1 MSPPI
6 SATCDGDGP
15 AAGSMTAFRSLD
27 DIEVAGKRVLVRVD
41 LNVPMRE
48 GAVGDA
54 TRIDRVAPTLSE
66 LAARGARVIV
76 ASHFGRPKGKPVAAM
91 SLSPLAEP
99 LSQALGG
106 LPVRFVPDCIGDGT
120 EAAVAALAPGD
131 VALLE
136 NLRFHP
142 GEEANDPAFADA
154 LARLADL
161 YVNDAFSAAHRAHAS
176 TTAVAARLPSA
187 AGRLMQA
194 ELEALGKALRSP
206 ERPVVAVVGGAKVS
220 TKLAILANLIRRVDR
235 LVIGG
240 AMANTFLHAQGVAVG
255 ASLHEPDLAA
265 DARRIMGEAEGAG
278 CEIVLPTDVAVTQEF
293 REGAEDTVTFVGDV
307 PANGMILDLG
317 PETCA
322 RIEAVLAEART
333 LVWNGPLGAFEIAPF
348 DRATTTCARAAA
360 RLTGAGRLLSVAGGG
375 DTVAALQGA
384 GVLGAF
390 SYVSTA
396 GGAFLE
402 WLEGRTLPGVAA
414 LEASVAPKS
423 GP

>member
-1 MSPPI
+1 
-6 SATCDGDGP
+6 
-15 AAGSMTAFRSLD
+15 MTAFRTLD
-27 DIEVAGKRVLVRVD
+27 DIEVAGRRVLVRVD

-48 GAVGDA
+48 GAVGDT
-54 TRIDRVAPTLSE
+54 TRIDRVAPTLKE
-66 LAARGARVIV
+66 LAARGARVV
-76 ASHFGRPKGKPVAAM
+76 AASHFGRPRGKPVPAM
-91 SLSPLAEP
+91 SLAPLAEP

-106 LPVRFVPDCIGDGT
+106 LPVRFVSDCVGEQA
-120 EAAVAALAPGD
+120 EAAVAALVPGD

-136 NLRFHP
+136 NLRFHA

-194 ELEALGKALRSP
+194 ELEALGKALQAP
-206 ERPVVAVVGGAKVS
+206 ARPVVAVVGGAKVS
-220 TKLAILANLIRRVDR
+220 TKLAVLANLIRRVDR

-240 AMANTFLHAQGVAVG
+240 AMANTFLHARGVAVG
-255 ASLHEPDLAA
+255 ASLHEPDLAE

-278 CEIVLPTDVAVTQEF
+278 CEIVLPADVVVTREF
-293 REGAEDTVTFVGDV
+293 REGAASETVPIAAV
-307 PANGMILDLG
+307 PPDGMILDVG

-322 RIEAVLAEART
+322 RIEAALGASRT

-348 DRATTTCARAAA
+348 DRATNACARAAA
-360 RLTGAGRLLSVAGGG
+360 RLTGAGALLSVAGGG

-414 LEASVAPKS
+414 LETG
-423 GP
+423 GPVSRP

>member
-1 MSPPI
+1 
-6 SATCDGDGP
+6 
-15 AAGSMTAFRSLD
+15 MTAFRSLD

-54 TRIDRVAPTLSE
+54 TRIDRVAPTLRE
-66 LAARGARVIV
+66 LAERGAKVIV
-76 ASHFGRPKGKPVAAM
+76 ASHFGRPKGKPVPAM
-91 SLSPLAEP
+91 SLAPLAEP

-106 LPVRFVPDCIGDGT
+106 RPVRFVPDCVGA
-120 EAAVAALAPGD
+120 EAEGPAAALAPGD

-136 NLRFHP
+136 NLRFHA
-142 GEEANDPAFADA
+142 GEEANDPAFADD
-154 LARLADL
+154 LARLADV

-176 TTAVAARLPSA
+176 TTAVTSRLPSA

-194 ELEALGKALRSP
+194 ELEALGKALEAP
-206 ERPVVAVVGGAKVS
+206 ERPVIAVVGGAKVS

-265 DARRIMGEAEGAG
+265 DARRIVGEAADAE
-278 CEIVLPTDVAVTQEF
+278 CEIVLPTDVAVTREF
-293 REGAEDTVTFVGDV
+293 REGAESAAVLIDAV
-307 PANGMILDLG
+307 PPDGMILDLG

-322 RIEAVLAEART
+322 RIEAALAESRT

-348 DRATTTCARAAA
+348 DRATATCARAAA
-360 RLTGAGRLLSVAGGG
+360 RLTEAGTLLSVAGGG
-375 DTVAALQGA
+375 DTAAALQGA

-402 WLEGRTLPGVAA
+402 WLEGKTLPGVAA
-414 LEASVAPKS
+414 LETA

>member
-6 SATCDGDGP
+6 WAPCDGAGP
-15 AAGSMTAFRSLD
+15 AADCMTGFHTLD

-48 GAVGDA
+48 GVVGDA
-54 TRIDRVAPTLSE
+54 TRIDRVAPTLRE
-66 LAARGARVIV
+66 LAERGARVIA
-76 ASHFGRPKGKPVAAM
+76 ASHFGRPRGKPVAAM
-91 SLSPLAEP
+91 SLGPLTAP
-99 LSQALGG
+99 LSDALDGR
-106 LPVRFVPDCIGDGT
+106 PVCFVPDCIGA
-120 EAAVAALAPGD
+120 EAEGAVAALATGD

-136 NLRFHP
+136 NLRFHV

-154 LARLADL
+154 LARLADV

-176 TTAVAARLPSA
+176 TTAVASRLPSA

-194 ELEALGKALRSP
+194 ELEALGKALEAP
-206 ERPVVAVVGGAKVS
+206 ERPVIAVVGGAKVS

-240 AMANTFLHAQGVAVG
+240 AMANTFLHAQGVGVG
-255 ASLHEPDLAA
+255 ASLHEPGLAD
-265 DARRIMGEAEGAG
+265 DARRIVREAEGAG
-278 CEIVLPTDVAVTQEF
+278 CEIVLPTDVAVTREF
-293 REGAEDTVTFVGDV
+293 REGAESAAMPASGV
-307 PANGMILDLG
+307 PADGMILDLG

-322 RIEAVLAEART
+322 RIEAALAESRT

-348 DRATTTCARAAA
+348 DRATATCARAAA
-360 RLTGAGRLLSVAGGG
+360 RLTEAGTLLSVAGGG

-402 WLEGRTLPGVAA
+402 WLEGKTLPGVAA
-414 LEASVAPKS
+414 LGAA

>member
-1 MSPPI
+1 
-6 SATCDGDGP
+6 
-15 AAGSMTAFRSLD
+15 MTAFKSLD

-48 GAVGDA
+48 GAVGDT
-54 TRIDRVAPTLSE
+54 TRIDRVAPTLAE
-66 LAARGARVIV
+66 LARRGARVIV

-91 SLSPLAEP
+91 SLGPLAEP

-106 LPVRFVPDCIGDGT
+106 HPVRFIPHCVGAEA
-120 EAAVAALAPGD
+120 EAAVATISPGD

-136 NLRFHP
+136 NLRFHA

-176 TTAVAARLPSA
+176 TTAVAERLPNA
-187 AGRLMQA
+187 AGLLMQA
-194 ELEALGKALRSP
+194 ELEALGKALQAP
-206 ERPVVAVVGGAKVS
+206 VRPVIAVVGGAKVS
-220 TKLAILANLIRRVDR
+220 TKLALLANLIEKVDC

-240 AMANTFLHAQGVAVG
+240 AMANTFLHAQGVSVG

-265 DARRIMGEAEGAG
+265 DARRIMGEAESAG
-278 CEIVLPTDVAVTQEF
+278 CEIVLPADVVVTREF
-293 REGAEDTVTFVGDV
+293 REGAECETVPTADV
-307 PANGMILDLG
+307 PAEGMILDLG
-317 PETCA
+317 PETCK
-322 RIEAVLAEART
+322 RIEAVLAESRT
-333 LVWNGPLGAFEIAPF
+333 LVWNGPLGAFEIVPF
-348 DRATTTCARAAA
+348 DRATATCALAAA
-360 RLTGAGRLLSVAGGG
+360 RLTETGKLLSVAGGG
-375 DTVAALQGA
+375 DTVAAFQGA
-384 GVLGAF
+384 GVLDAF

-414 LEASVAPKS
+414 LEAARKP
-423 GP
+423 

>member
-6 SATCDGDGP
+6 WARCDGAGP
-15 AAGSMTAFRSLD
+15 AAGGMTAFRSLD

-41 LNVPMRE
+41 LNVPTRE

-54 TRIDRVAPTLSE
+54 TRIDRVAPTLRE
-66 LAARGARVIV
+66 LAERGAKVIV

-91 SLSPLAEP
+91 SLGPLAEP

-106 LPVRFVPDCIGDGT
+106 LPVRFVSDCIGPEA
-120 EAAVAALAPGD
+120 EAAVNALRPGD

-136 NLRFHP
+136 NLRFHA

-176 TTAVAARLPSA
+176 TTAVASRLPSA

-194 ELEALGKALRSP
+194 ELEALGKALQAP
-206 ERPVVAVVGGAKVS
+206 GRPVIAVVGGAKVS
-220 TKLAILANLIRRVDR
+220 TKLAVLANLIRRVDR

-240 AMANTFLHAQGVAVG
+240 AMANTFLHAQGVGVG

-265 DARRIMGEAEGAG
+265 DARGILVEAADGG
-278 CEIVLPTDVAVTQEF
+278 CEIVLPTDVMVTREF
-293 REGAEDTVTFVGDV
+293 REGAESTAVPVADV
-307 PANGMILDLG
+307 PADGMILDLG

-322 RIEAVLAEART
+322 RIEAALAESRT
-333 LVWNGPLGAFEIAPF
+333 LVWNGPLGAFEIVPF

-360 RLTGAGRLLSVAGGG
+360 RLTEAGGLLSVAGGG

-384 GVLGAF
+384 GVLGDF

-414 LEASVAPKS
+414 LEA
-423 GP
+423 GGL